1 MVAALSTYAELL
13 ASSTARLDLEQGKGK
28 GKASDDDV
36 DLKAE
41 IEDQLKLCGEVTS
54 YINNPTFGKDFA
66 ETFERVELD
75 SSESLSNQL
84 KESTAF
90 WKGQNDGRWWTDS
103 SQDTIT
109 SKVNRNQ
116 PSKTGFF
123 YSQQSYIVEDE
134 PYPDPFTGLPVIP
147 ETGYKGG
154 LPIDH
159 RPR

>member
-1 MVAALSTYAELL
+1 MFPRMPLTIQAWCRGHTDSLLYLFSRNGKRTVLVAALSTYAELL

-84 KESTAF
+84 KEAL
-90 WKGQNDGRWWTDS
+90 
-103 SQDTIT
+103 
-109 SKVNRNQ
+109 
-116 PSKTGFF
+116 
-123 YSQQSYIVEDE
+123 
-134 PYPDPFTGLPVIP
+134 PFGKARMMVD
-147 ETGYKGG
+147 GG
-154 LPIDH
+154 LTP
-159 RPR
+159 PRTPLLRKLTVTSPPKQASSTRNSHT